1 MVAQGVRNV
10 LVAPLHYQDRAIG
23 TLELSS
29 PNPGDLGP
37 VSLIKLR
44 EVLPLFSMAV
54 RRSLDELEARVQAVI
69 KEKCTAIHPSVE
81 WRFRRAVLDSIED
94 HDGEEATELEPIV
107 FRDVH
112 PLYAATDIRG
122 SSVQRNLAVQADLG
136 VHLRLALAVVEAARA
151 VPPAP
156 DPGRDR
162 LPHRAARPADRAG
175 DVLGRR
181 GDRARVPA
189 PARGAALRAG
199 GRLRPGRA
207 GDASR
212 PTGRPSI
219 PASAPSTASAA
230 TTRRA

>member
-1 MVAQGVRNV
+1 M
-10 LVAPLHYQDRAIG
+10 
-23 TLELSS
+23 
-29 PNPGDLGP
+29 
-37 VSLIKLR
+37 SLIKLR

-94 HDGEEATELEPIV
+94 HDGGEATELEPIV

-151 VPPAP
+151 
-156 DPGRDR
+156 
-162 LPHRAARPADRAG
+162 ARPLPILDEIGYRIERHARQIEQAMSSGDEVTVLAFLRQHVEPLFEQVADFGPAVRERSGSTA
-175 DVLGRR
+175 RR
-181 GDRARVPA
+181 
-189 PARGAALRAG
+189 
-199 GRLRPGRA
+199 
-207 GDASR
+207 
-212 PTGRPSI
+212 SI
-219 PASAPSTASAA
+219 PASVPCTGGAA